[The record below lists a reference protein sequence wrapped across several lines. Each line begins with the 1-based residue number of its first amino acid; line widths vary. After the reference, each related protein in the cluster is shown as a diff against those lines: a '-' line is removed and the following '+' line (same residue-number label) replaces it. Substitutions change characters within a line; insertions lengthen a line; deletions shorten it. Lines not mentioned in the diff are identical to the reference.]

1 MRLMQA
7 VAAPGIVDAYPVEQ
21 TLPVVYTTLS
31 DTRRILGMQVTLH
44 QIADALRR
52 LDFEVQRVDA
62 IAPDARPD
70 STFALHREP
79 GEALLECVPP
89 WHRLDV
95 RIPADL
101 TEEVARMIGYEQVGI
116 TLMDESLPVQRR
128 NEMWETEEKVRN
140 ILVAAGLQEIIN
152 RTLTAPEEHDKLL
165 PPDRRPQDSPA
176 YVTVANPIAPER
188 SVMRRSMLVSALENT
203 VRNLRYANRLA
214 TFEVGRVYLP
224 EAGDGVLPH
233 EDRRVSLVL
242 CGPRHPQDF
251 YAAENGGAE
260 MDFFD
265 LKGVVEALLDRLGF
279 KNASVEFRAAPDAG
293 VRPAAPRC

>member
-1 MRLMQA
+1 M
-7 VAAPGIVDAYPVEQ
+7 
-21 TLPVVYTTLS
+21 
-31 DTRRILGMQVTLH
+31 
-44 QIADALRR
+44 
-52 LDFEVQRVDA
+52 
-62 IAPDARPD
+62 
-70 STFALHREP
+70 
-79 GEALLECVPP
+79 
-89 WHRLDV
+89 

-116 TLMDESLPVQRR
+116 TLMDESLPVQRQR
-128 NEMWETEEKVRN
+128 DVGDRREGAQHPG
-140 ILVAAGLQEIIN
+140 LAGLQEIIN

-293 VRPAAPRC
+293 AFGPRCAEVLIDGGASAMGEVHPQVPLLGCPTRCVSAPRSCGWSRWCAHTGSCSR